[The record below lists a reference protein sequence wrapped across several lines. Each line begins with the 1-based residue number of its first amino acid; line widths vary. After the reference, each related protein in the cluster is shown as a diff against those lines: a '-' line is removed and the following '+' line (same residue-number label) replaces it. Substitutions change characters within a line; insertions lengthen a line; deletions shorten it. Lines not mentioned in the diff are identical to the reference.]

1 MINEEYSKTIVM
13 SFLSESLINPR
24 FEREDRKIL
33 DCFLIMSYL
42 FDFGSYERMF
52 EELISEDTV
61 EL

>member
-1 MINEEYSKTIVM
+1 M
-13 SFLSESLINPR
+13 SFLSESMKSPR
-24 FEREDRKIL
+24 VGREDKKVL